1 MSSNVGLSTPR
12 GSGTS
17 GYVQRN
23 LSHLR
28 PRDYPPPSSA
38 SAADSNTREY
48 RQRQPD
54 KEILEHDR
62 KRGVEVKCLEL
73 RDKLEDEGVDEE
85 EIDDQVEVY
94 RNKLLKELEGEGEGW
109 DKAGGGGKRGVFK
122 PHQVHEIALAKAVES
137 ERLRNAL
144 GISKDY
150 REGSHWKKQEEERQ
164 KRSEDREREIA
175 AGRRRSAS
183 PS

>member
-28 PRDYPPPSSA
+28 PRDYPPPSSS
-38 SAADSNTREY
+38 SAIASNTREY
-48 RQRQPD
+48 RQREPD

-62 KRGVEVKCLEL
+62 KRGVEVKCLEF
-73 RDKLEDEGVDEE
+73 RDKLEDEGIDED
-85 EIDDQVEVY
+85 EIDERVETY
-94 RNKLLKELEGEGEGW
+94 RKELLEELEREG
-109 DKAGGGGKRGVFK
+109 D
-122 PHQVHEIALAKAVES
+122 PHQVHEIAVAKAAES

-150 REGSHWKKQEEERQ
+150 REGSHWKKQEDERQ
-164 KRSEDREREIA
+164 KRLEDREKEIA
-175 AGRRRSAS
+175 ASRRRSAS
-183 PS
+183 PA